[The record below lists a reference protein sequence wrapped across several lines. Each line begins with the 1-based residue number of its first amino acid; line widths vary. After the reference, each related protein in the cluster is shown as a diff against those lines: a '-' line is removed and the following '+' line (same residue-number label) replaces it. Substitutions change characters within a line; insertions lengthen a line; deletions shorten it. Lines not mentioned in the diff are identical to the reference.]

1 MNKNPLVNS
10 FIMKETAWQ
19 KEYEA
24 LREIIETSSL
34 IEEFKWSVPC
44 YTYKEKNV
52 LLMHGF
58 KEYCALLF
66 VKGSLLKDEN
76 HLLISQTQHTQA
88 SRHLRFKSVGE
99 IRESQLIIR
108 QFIKEAIILEE
119 EGRKVE
125 FKPTSEFNIP
135 SEFQQ
140 KIDESIELKIA
151 FSTLSPGRQ
160 RGYLLYFSDAKQ
172 SKTRTARIEKYIPFI
187 IEGKG
192 LHD

>member
-1 MNKNPLVNS
+1 
-10 FIMKETAWQ
+10 MKETAWQ

-44 YTYKEKNV
+44 YTYHDSNV